1 MKIIVEGNY
10 IETENINFIGKIEES
25 YGLHSIKYY
34 FNIIMINNINIEIS
48 TKNIFSNTRDC
59 FNSDK
64 LAQAKQN
71 IEELR
76 DKLFEIWC
84 ANQSCIPN
92 LKLKEINNIEE

>member
-25 YGLHSIKYY
+25 YGLCFMKYQ
-34 FNIIMINNINIEIS
+34 FHIHMLNNINIQIS
-48 TKNIFSNTRDC
+48 TKSIFSNNNGI
-59 FNSDK
+59 FNMDW
-64 LAQAKQN
+64 LNLGKQN

-76 DKLFEIWC
+76 GKLFEIWC